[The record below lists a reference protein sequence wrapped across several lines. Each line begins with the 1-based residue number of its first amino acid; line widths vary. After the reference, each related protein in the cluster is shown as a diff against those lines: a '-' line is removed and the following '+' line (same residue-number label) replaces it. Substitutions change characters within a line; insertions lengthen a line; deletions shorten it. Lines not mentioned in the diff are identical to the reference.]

1 MEINLKDDV
10 EEKEIDENG
19 KKIKIKKKKAKVEK
33 EKSVPMS
40 RVFLMNKPE
49 WLYIFIGCVFAV
61 ITGGMQPVSSVLLSK
76 LVGVRILVSFW
87 YLC

>member
-1 MEINLKDDV
+1 
-10 EEKEIDENG
+10 
-19 KKIKIKKKKAKVEK
+19 
-33 EKSVPMS
+33 
-40 RVFLMNKPE
+40 MNKPK